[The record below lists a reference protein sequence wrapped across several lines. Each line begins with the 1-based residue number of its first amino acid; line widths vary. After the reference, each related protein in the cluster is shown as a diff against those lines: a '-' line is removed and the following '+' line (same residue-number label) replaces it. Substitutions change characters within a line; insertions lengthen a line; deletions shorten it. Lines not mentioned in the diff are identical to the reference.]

1 MPGSRR
7 RGLSLGPAALRR
19 RSGGGEEQLTR
30 RRAELPAEEGPVECG
45 AGRGL
50 PAGEAASCSPRA
62 AGSGKSKQSTSR
74 CAVEISEIVNR
85 IAPQDEKAAC
95 NEDSLLGTW
104 IGEDAIPCTPIV
116 VKARARTK
124 LSCTRDLKIKNP
136 EEELMK
142 LAKEFDKNLVELDA
156 VQEQE
161 KLGHNF
167 IQTTSEPSSN
177 SKDEINTK
185 NQKSLLGEGPETDP
199 AVSLKP
205 LGQSTGIPVAE
216 PCQSSSQKSVD
227 LEAEVA
233 LHALFDSSTQKCSG
247 QLSQGLSDISLNNS
261 FHKIKSTLEEENLP
275 EKVEETQDGNS
286 EANQKDTLF
295 AVGSMVQ
302 TVPKADTDTLTK
314 KNPPSLKTQL
324 VASAKL
330 AGVVNDDFDDWDTDL
345 LADDSFVLQIT
356 QNPELISTEEPPQIP
371 SNPFVHDFSD
381 ASRTKQRSSDNSVT
395 LLRTIN
401 KSNSLQY
408 SPLKHSSKDSQHV
421 KSLSLQ
427 RPCKTENAK
436 TETKALHGQ
445 CDVKPDKAKSV
456 WKSTQNSDLNHIPVS
471 AQSEMKNRNEST
483 KPKGDALP
491 LFPSRSNP
499 HRQPAGKPGN
509 NTHTIL
515 CQSSSVSTNMKPN
528 DLTKVVNQANTGHSN
543 QVEIP
548 KKCPLSFDDWN
559 EPKFSDEIL
568 SMFCGSDN
576 LWDAN
581 YEDDELLYQVCDD
594 IEKQTQSQDVKQG
607 NEKIKT
613 IQGVSINSRSNADNS
628 FPVSK
633 QGLPDRLLA
642 QKTNAKQEALSL
654 NDACRNSSKMHGLAT
669 TGHVVNCKNVSNP
682 QTAISGPSVEC
693 KYTLPKNCR
702 QDASEDTAKTVSGK
716 WYRSN
721 SVPAGETGSEVSPV
735 NAVNIFSKKALDSSH
750 FSYNAGK
757 IPSSSSG
764 NKTSLVPSKFKFRKI
779 NSSQGGL
786 RVGSENS
793 GNHSAIG
800 ITLQGLEGS
809 NNQVNVTMHGKL
821 DNKKSPFKRH
831 LSESF
836 AQTTSVSVVE
846 QKNRK
851 CSQEEIERKK
861 QEALARRKSRTQA
874 FFKDA

>member
-62 AGSGKSKQSTSR
+62 AEPYLHKTPKRSLSRKSRIPTFSSPINDTETQQEIFWDSHSPVAHRLGSGKSKQSTSR

-721 SVPAGETGSEVSPV
+721 SVPAGETGSEC
-735 NAVNIFSKKALDSSH
+735 LW
-750 FSYNAGK
+750 
-757 IPSSSSG
+757 
-764 NKTSLVPSKFKFRKI
+764 
-779 NSSQGGL
+779 
-786 RVGSENS
+786 
-793 GNHSAIG
+793 
-800 ITLQGLEGS
+800 
-809 NNQVNVTMHGKL
+809 
-821 DNKKSPFKRH
+821 
-831 LSESF
+831 
-836 AQTTSVSVVE
+836 
-846 QKNRK
+846 
-851 CSQEEIERKK
+851 
-861 QEALARRKSRTQA
+861 
-874 FFKDA
+874 